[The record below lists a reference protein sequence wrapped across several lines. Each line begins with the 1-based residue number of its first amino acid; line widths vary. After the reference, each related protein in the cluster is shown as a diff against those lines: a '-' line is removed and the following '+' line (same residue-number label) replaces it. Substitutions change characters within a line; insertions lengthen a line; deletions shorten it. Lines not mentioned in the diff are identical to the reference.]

1 MTELLRKVV
10 AEIEK
15 LPEERQN
22 AIASRLLAEL
32 EQESKKLL
40 LEQLASTDA
49 VVWSPYDAHEAAQ
62 TLSELLAVAKQE
74 DNA

>member
-1 MTELLRKVV
+1 MTDLLRKAI

-15 LPEERQN
+15 LPQEKQDE
-22 AIASRLLAEL
+22 IASRLLAEL
-32 EQESKKLL
+32 EQESEKLL
-40 LEQLASTDA
+40 LEQLASTQA

-62 TLSELLAVAKQE
+62 TLSELLAAAQQK

>member
-10 AEIEK
+10 AEIEQ
-15 LPEERQN
+15 LSEERQN
-22 AIASRLLAEL
+22 AIASRLLVEL

-40 LEQLASTDA
+40 LEQLASTEA

-62 TLSELLAVAKQE
+62 TLSELLTAAKQE
-74 DNA
+74 KDA

>member
-1 MTELLRKVV
+1 MTELLRFVF

-15 LPEERQN
+15 LPEEKQD

-32 EQESKKLL
+32 KQESEKLL
-40 LEQLASTDA
+40 LQQLASTEA

-62 TLSELLAVAKQE
+62 TLSELLTATKQE
-74 DNA
+74 GNA

>member
-1 MTELLRKVV
+1 MTELLRFVV

-15 LPEERQN
+15 LPEEKQD

-32 EQESKKLL
+32 KQESEKLL
-40 LEQLASTDA
+40 LQQLASTEA

-62 TLSELLAVAKQE
+62 TLSELLTAAKQE
-74 DNA
+74 GNA

>member
-62 TLSELLAVAKQE
+62 TLSELLAVAK
-74 DNA
+74 

>member
-1 MTELLRKVV
+1 MTELLRFVF

-15 LPEERQN
+15 LPEEKQD

-32 EQESKKLL
+32 KQESEKLL
-40 LEQLASTDA
+40 LQQLASTEA

-62 TLSELLAVAKQE
+62 TLSELLTAAKQE
-74 DNA
+74 GNA

>member
-1 MTELLRKVV
+1 MTELLRQVI

-15 LPEERQN
+15 LPEDQQN

-32 EQESKKLL
+32 KQEPENLL
-40 LEQLASTDA
+40 LQQLASTEA
-49 VVWSPYDAHEAAQ
+49 VVWSPYEAYEAAQ
-62 TLSELLAVAKQE
+62 TLSELLAAAKQE